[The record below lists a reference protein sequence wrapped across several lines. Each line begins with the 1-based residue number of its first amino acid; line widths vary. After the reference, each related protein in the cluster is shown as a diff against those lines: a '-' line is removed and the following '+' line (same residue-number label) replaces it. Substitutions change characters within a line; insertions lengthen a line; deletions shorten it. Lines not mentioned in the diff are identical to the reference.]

1 MAGDPRH
8 DAGFIEIG
16 RSARFARG
24 IFFAAALLAA
34 SVLAAPAQ
42 PAGSPR
48 WAPIPPSHF
57 LAAGRAA
64 LERGEVTVIDV
75 PLRDVSHP
83 GLCGRWA
90 EGVALACA
98 RLLAPQ
104 VGGGCVIYTSSR
116 EAWIIEHEL
125 AHCGGWNTDHTN

>member
-8 DAGFIEIG
+8 DAGFNEIG
-16 RSARFARG
+16 RSARVARG
-24 IFFAAALLAA
+24 ILFAVALVATSILAP
-34 SVLAAPAQ
+34 PAQ

-48 WAPIPPSHF
+48 WAPTPPPHY

-64 LERGEVTVIDV
+64 LERGEITVIDV

-116 EAWIIEHEL
+116 DAWIIEHEL
-125 AHCGGWNTDHTN
+125 AHCGGWNADHTN